1 MRVGRPRGRP
11 LSQLELR
18 YLRLL
23 LESRERIAQ
32 RGHFYDV
39 HLEDFVL
46 DLREDGASAHS
57 IADEAGVSPASVQ
70 KWTQH
75 ARVRRAEL
83 AQPGE
88 QNEGEIAPG

>member
-1 MRVGRPRGRP
+1 

-57 IADEAGVSPASVQ
+57 IAEEAGVSPASVQ